1 MEDLFRKRKERI
13 TYQSLKDAT
22 EAFENFAKVLK
33 SNGIDDQPE
42 PIAITEYTVETVEDE
57 NAEES

>member
-1 MEDLFRKRKERI
+1 MEDL
-13 TYQSLKDAT
+13 YQSLKDAT